1 MAEAHPMK
9 DWTPDVVQELK
20 AQGVRVT
27 LITPQKGLWH
37 IEDKYILNTEE
48 MKHLKEHGKLNLD
61 GIKELDTLLKLQRKK
76 KKP

>member
-1 MAEAHPMK
+1 MT

-27 LITPQKGLWH
+27 LTTPQKHLWH

-61 GIKELDTLLKLQRKK
+61 GIKELDTLLKLPRKK

>member
-1 MAEAHPMK
+1 MAEAHPMT

-20 AQGVRVT
+20 TQGVRVT
-27 LITPQKGLWH
+27 LITPKKHLWH

-48 MKHLKEHGKLNLD
+48 MKHLKEHGKLNID
-61 GIKELDTLLKLQRKK
+61 GIKELDTLLKIQHK